1 MIPYTY
7 GSGWLAAALLAT
19 AIALAGL
26 MRLLQR
32 LHRPVPAA
40 GPYLAGC
47 GGHISD

>member
-1 MIPYTY
+1 MIPYTH

-32 LHRPVPAA
+32 RPH
-40 GPYLAGC
+40 LRLTL
-47 GGHISD
+47 SDIVRVC